1 MISEVDVKDWDILPL
16 TPLHELK
23 TGSYLKTQ
31 NDEIFQYL
39 YLDGAYA
46 MCKDQFGVS
55 THIGAMAKVFPMVKK

>member
-31 NDEIFQYL
+31 NDEVFQIMH
-39 YLDGAYA
+39 LDGAYVL
-46 MCKDQFGVS
+46 CKDRFGVN
-55 THIGAMAKVFPMVKK
+55 THIGAMAKVYPLVSK